1 MPCFSAEKWENNL
14 NASILH
20 SFNSVSLAIVSN
32 FVCFQVLFPL
42 FKEHHKEIEDQA
54 EKAKQSFKDKFGDFF
69 KSDKKENGKENG
81 KKNGVV
87 VKTKDKPEKEEKKQ
101 N

>member
-1 MPCFSAEKWENNL
+1 MHPFYTPA
-14 NASILH
+14 
-20 SFNSVSLAIVSN
+20 SLAIVSN

-69 KSDKKENGKENG
+69 KKENGKENG

>member
-1 MPCFSAEKWENNL
+1 MLLDTLNL
-14 NASILH
+14 IL
-20 SFNSVSLAIVSN
+20 FT
-32 FVCFQVLFPL
+32 FQVLFPL

-54 EKAKQSFKDKFGDFF
+54 EKAKKTLKETFGDFF
-69 KSDKKENGKENG
+69 KSNDKKENG

-87 VKTKDKPEKEEKKQ
+87 VKTKDKPDDKAKQ